1 MSNII
6 NSVRPTMD
14 QTRSGNRASERNFF
28 LNDNWILLYINSK
41 SFLILC
47 LQSNLS
53 VRRYKTTHWLDTI
66 ACLVVDDDKILVVRA
81 STIHNTSLSR
91 QHWFFK
97 SPSFSISFSIS
108 VRGGWRSVRGEGVEV
123 LKKPETFIAIF
134 CHIIRIS
141 CPPYLPN
148 LYWRLNKN
156 SHLGKGVSR

>member
-66 ACLVVDDDKILVVRA
+66 ACLVVDDDRILVVGA

-91 QHWFFK
+91 QYWFFK
-97 SPSFSISFSIS
+97 SRTFIFYFILDFSKGGLEECRKS
-108 VRGGWRSVRGEGVEV
+108 VRGKGVEV

-134 CHIIRIS
+134 LSHNTDLL
-141 CPPYLPN
+141 PPLSTQFI
-148 LYWRLNKN
+148 LKT
-156 SHLGKGVSR
+156 KQE